1 MSVAIIST
9 AREIHMSRFFP
20 AFIVLILASTI
31 FLASCSDPR
40 TEAGPQPD
48 EECELERKRVSSIDT
63 DTGIVLAKFGGAR
76 GGGFSA
82 GRSSSFGRSSS
93 YGRSTTTRPSVRP
106 SAPVIVPYTSGS
118 SKENQKPKYKWVW
131 DCD

>member
-1 MSVAIIST
+1 
-9 AREIHMSRFFP
+9 MSRFFP
-20 AFIVLILASTI
+20 IALILILALA
-31 FLASCSDPR
+31 LASCSDPR
-40 TEAGPQPD
+40 TEAGPPPRED
-48 EECELERKRVSSIDT
+48 CELERKRVSSIDT

-93 YGRSTTTRPSVRP
+93 ATRPSVRP